1 MASARRFGASDA
13 AGAVLW
19 WDAPVPSAS
28 FAHRELNGQL
38 LLEELRALREAQV
51 RQRHL
56 EDCAQALRGL
66 EGMRVGE
73 ASRRI
78 REIASGRFT
87 GQPALASL
95 MVRWAAKM
103 RVEEDVAALGQHF
116 RRLALTA
123 ALVGALRRGGA
134 SGGGAGVVGG
144 LG

>member
-1 MASARRFGASDA
+1 M
-13 AGAVLW
+13 
-19 WDAPVPSAS
+19 PSAA
-28 FAHRELNGQL
+28 FAHRELNGEI

-78 REIASGRFT
+78 RDIATGRFT

-95 MVRWAAKM
+95 MVRWAAKL
-103 RVEEDVAALGQHF
+103 RAEDDVVALSQHF

-123 ALVGALRRGGA
+123 ALVGALRRGG
-134 SGGGAGVVGG
+134 GGGERVVGG
-144 LG
+144 PG